1 MPNWCSNVVEI
12 HHDDKEKID
21 AIEKEYN
28 RIERDQKIFNVIRP
42 IPPEHNTGENWY
54 WWCIENWGTKWEPG
68 IHTFERIGD
77 NTLKIYMDTAWGPPV
92 ALYNYMTEQSYTINA
107 FYNEEGM
114 AFCGHYADGHDAYYE
129 YNGLSADEMEHQ
141 IPVEIDEVFNI
152 IEYQRER
159 EEEDQA
165 WMDEH
170 EDDTDIIDIPIET
183 TDWYPKDIKP
193 VREGLYEIT
202 SEAWPFVQRA
212 FWNGKSWFT
221 MDIDT
226 FKYTIKAKI
235 DQWRGITENQH
246 MIWQLDELK
255 DELEKLDNETT
266 GN

>member
-21 AIEKEYN
+21 AIENEYN
-28 RIERDQKIFNVIRP
+28 RIEKDPKIFNTIRP
-42 IPPEHNTGENWY
+42 IPPENATGEGWY

-68 IHTFERIGD
+68 IHTFERIND

-92 ALYNYMTEQSYTINA
+92 ALYNYMTEQGYTIDA

-114 AFCGHYADGHDAYYE
+114 AFCGHYSDGSDDYYE

-141 IPVEIDEVFNI
+141 IPVEIDELFNI
-152 IEYQRER
+152 IEYQRDR
-159 EEEDQA
+159 EEEEQ
-165 WMDEH
+165 EE
-170 EDDTDIIDIPIET
+170 EDDDEEYLDLSEGV

-193 VREGLYEIT
+193 VREGVYEIT

-212 FWNGKSWFT
+212 LWNGKTWFT
-221 MDIDT
+221 MDVDT
-226 FKYTIKAKI
+226 FEYTIKAKI
-235 DQWRGITENQH
+235 NQWRGITEEQH
-246 MIWQLDELK
+246 MILQLDLLK
-255 DELEKLDNETT
+255 AEFEKMDDETT